1 MSDLVVALADRVLQK
16 AQAAGV
22 TRTVGRL
29 ATLLADAPGG
39 GEQFHGGFV
48 TYTKENKIATLGVPR
63 ELIAMYAALAL
74 AVTMLDEIGA
84 SRAGKGK
91 RT

>member
-48 TYTKENKIATLGVPR
+48 TYT
-63 ELIAMYAALAL
+63 
-74 AVTMLDEIGA
+74 
-84 SRAGKGK
+84 
-91 RT
+91 